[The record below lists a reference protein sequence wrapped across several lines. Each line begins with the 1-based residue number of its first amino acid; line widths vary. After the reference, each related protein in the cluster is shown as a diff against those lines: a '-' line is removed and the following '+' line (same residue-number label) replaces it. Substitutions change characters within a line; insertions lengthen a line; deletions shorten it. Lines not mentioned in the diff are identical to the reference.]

1 MARSFLRA
9 NVSPDRLKND
19 SGDGKEVDLKTI
31 AWISEFAFSMLGFLL
46 KDSCRIFQ
54 KLPFGEALGV
64 ATVKA
69 TLAAAGK
76 ELVPG
81 EFAKMVYAALR
92 RS

>member
-1 MARSFLRA
+1 VKPIAR
-9 NVSPDRLKND
+9 
-19 SGDGKEVDLKTI
+19 
-31 AWISEFAFSMLGFLL
+31 ISEFAFSMLGFFL

-69 TLAAAGK
+69 TLAAAGQ

-92 RS
+92 GS

>member
-1 MARSFLRA
+1 MK
-9 NVSPDRLKND
+9 P
-19 SGDGKEVDLKTI
+19 I
-31 AWISEFAFSMLGFLL
+31 AWISEFAFLMLGFFL
-46 KDSCRIFQ
+46 KDCCRIFQ

-81 EFAKMVYAALR
+81 GFAKMVYAVPR
-92 RS
+92 GS

>member
-31 AWISEFAFSMLGFLL
+31 AWISEFAFSMLGFFL

-54 KLPFGEALGV
+54 KLPFGETLGV

-81 EFAKMVYAALR
+81 EFAKLVYASLR
-92 RS
+92 GS